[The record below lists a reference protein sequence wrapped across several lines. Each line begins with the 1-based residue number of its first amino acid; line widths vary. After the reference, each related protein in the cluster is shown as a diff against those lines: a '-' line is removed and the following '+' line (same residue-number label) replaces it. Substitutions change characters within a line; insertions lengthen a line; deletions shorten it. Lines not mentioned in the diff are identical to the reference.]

1 VPAVCGAP
9 TGTESEQMATPS
21 AVDYCPCFRRDDNNL
36 FDERIS
42 VIMNSSTHNQS
53 TGKLSIVVSVPAA
66 LLWFGVMFFCAKWL
80 LASAAGRLEPGAN
93 TSMGA
98 LLVFFLLALLLSI
111 GGIYMCI
118 KAWMSK
124 SNLKWQ
130 TVSLIGAVVTFWAVC
145 GN

>member
-1 VPAVCGAP
+1 
-9 TGTESEQMATPS
+9 
-21 AVDYCPCFRRDDNNL
+21 
-36 FDERIS
+36 
-42 VIMNSSTHNQS
+42 MNSSTHNQS
-53 TGKLSIVVSVPAA
+53 TGKLLTVMSVPAA

-111 GGIYMCI
+111 GGIYLCF

-130 TVSLIGAVVTFWAVC
+130 IVSLIGAVVTFWAVC

>member
-1 VPAVCGAP
+1 
-9 TGTESEQMATPS
+9 
-21 AVDYCPCFRRDDNNL
+21 
-36 FDERIS
+36 
-42 VIMNSSTHNQS
+42 MNSSAQNQS
-53 TGKLSIVVSVPAA
+53 TGKLSIVMSVPAA
-66 LLWFGVMFFCAKWL
+66 VLWFGVILFCAKWL

-111 GGIYMCI
+111 SGIYMCV

-130 TVSLIGAVVTFWAVC
+130 IVSLIGAVVTFWAVC